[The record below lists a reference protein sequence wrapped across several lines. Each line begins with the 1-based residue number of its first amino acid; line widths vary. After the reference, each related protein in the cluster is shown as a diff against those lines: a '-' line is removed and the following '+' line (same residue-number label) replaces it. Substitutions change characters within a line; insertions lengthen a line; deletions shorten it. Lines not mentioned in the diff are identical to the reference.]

1 LVYLGVQGTDLRL
14 IFVIDVF
21 HVLQMDYVLVLLVGL
36 KLLDLQEK
44 CIVVGAFL
52 LSDAKVLVEGQA
64 RVLVVGLGFG

>member
-1 LVYLGVQGTDLRL
+1 
-14 IFVIDVF
+14 
-21 HVLQMDYVLVLLVGL
+21 MDYVLVLLVGL
-36 KLLDLQEK
+36 KLLNLQEK